1 MDSNNTQLNPHCQ
14 TLLEQFDSK
23 KPLYDKLK
31 EVILELLDGLI
42 KENSLV
48 VTATEARVKNRNSLI
63 GKLALKGEKYES
75 IDDITDLVGARVIT
89 FYTDEVDKIAALM
102 EKVFTIDWANSVDK
116 RKMHQLNSFG
126 YNSLHYICSIPESL
140 YSDPEYPGLNR
151 IRFEIQMRTALQ
163 HVWSNIHHDTGYKS
177 GIEIPSEYLRNL
189 NRLAGMLE
197 LADEQFSLIRTGI
210 NEYRRKVQALVADG
224 NLDEVLLDGDS
235 FDSYLK
241 IGPFDDLNRKIA
253 SLNQAEI
260 HEDNLKP
267 FLAAF
272 KNMGLKTLGDIER
285 LKSGYSKDA
294 FKLAAHRIGT
304 TDLDIISSTMA
315 AISLCEVYILENGG
329 GSAGLV
335 SLYDTILG
343 ENRYNAQKANLIY
356 SQAMKLPFM
365 EKHRQ

>member
-1 MDSNNTQLNPHCQ
+1 MDSNNTQLNLHCQ
-14 TLLEQFDSK
+14 ALLEQFDRN

-31 EVILELLDGLI
+31 EVIVKLLDGLI
-42 KENSLV
+42 KENALL
-48 VTATEARVKNRNSLI
+48 VTATEDKDKHKNRLI
-63 GKLALKGEKYES
+63 GKLALK
-75 IDDITDLVGARVIT
+75 R
-89 FYTDEVDKIAALM
+89 
-102 EKVFTIDWANSVDK
+102 ANKKS
-116 RKMHQLNSFG
+116 RNMHQLNSIG
-126 YNSLHYICSIPESL
+126 YNSLHYISSVPESL
-140 YSDPEYPGLNR
+140 YSNPEYPGLNR

-177 GIEIPSEYLRNL
+177 GIEIPEEYLRNL

-197 LADEQFSLIRTGI
+197 LADEQFNLIRTGI
-210 NEYRRKVQALVADG
+210 NEYRRKVQTLVADG

-272 KNMGLKTLGDIER
+272 KNMGMKTLGDIES
-285 LKSGYSKDA
+285 LKRRYSNDA
-294 FKLAAHRIGT
+294 FKLAAHRIGA
-304 TDLDIISSTMA
+304 TDLDIISSTIGA
-315 AISLCEVYILENGG
+315 RSLCEVYILENGG
-329 GSAGLV
+329 GPAGLV

-343 ENRYNAQKANLIY
+343 ENRYNAQQANLIY
-356 SQAMKLPFM
+356 SQATKLPFM
-365 EKHRQ
+365 EKHLQ